1 MTDFDEILER
11 VKALTGLNGRDAA
24 QVAFTFDPGD
34 EPRPQDIIDAAVA
47 LGFDVEKLH
56 GEDEPETPAPFGVGI
71 TMDPAQVLTEMFMVM
86 PRCVPVR
93 QDDNGDTLPVEIPHI
108 GRAPAEIQNF
118 EGHEQFMDELPE
130 DVRLI
135 LAKIDVFEGKVT
147 FWVRDGSN
155 EIDRPIGPVDLTVY
169 TSERQMHEAFMDLL
183 KRLPRVLAADSN

>member
-1 MTDFDEILER
+1 MPDFDEILER
-11 VKALTGLNGRDAA
+11 VKALTGLGGRDAA
-24 QVAFTFDPGD
+24 KVAFEFDPED
-34 EPRPQDIIDAAVA
+34 EPRPQDIIDKAIA
-47 LGFDVEKLH
+47 LGFDVERRH
-56 GEDEPETPAPFGVGI
+56 DNEEPDTPAPFGVGI

-93 QDDNGDTLPVEIPHI
+93 EDENGNTIPVEIPHI

-118 EGHEQFMDELPE
+118 EGHEQFMEELPE

-147 FWVRDGSN
+147 FWVRDGAN

-183 KRLPRVLAADSN
+183 KRLPRVLAADAN

>member
-1 MTDFDEILER
+1 MADFDEILER
-11 VKALTGLNGRDAA
+11 VKALTGLGGRDAA
-24 QVAFTFDPGD
+24 KVAFEFDPDD
-34 EPRPQDIIDAAVA
+34 EPRPQDIIDKAIE
-47 LGFDVEKLH
+47 LGFDVERKH
-56 GEDEPETPAPFGVGI
+56 GDEPETPAPFGVGI
-71 TMDPAQVLTEMFMVM
+71 TMDPGEVLTEVFMVM

-93 QDDNGDTLPVEIPHI
+93 EDEDGNVLPVEIPRI

-118 EGHEQFMDELPE
+118 EGHEQFMEELPE

-147 FWVRDGSN
+147 FWVRDGAN

-183 KRLPRVLAADSN
+183 RRLPRVLAADLN